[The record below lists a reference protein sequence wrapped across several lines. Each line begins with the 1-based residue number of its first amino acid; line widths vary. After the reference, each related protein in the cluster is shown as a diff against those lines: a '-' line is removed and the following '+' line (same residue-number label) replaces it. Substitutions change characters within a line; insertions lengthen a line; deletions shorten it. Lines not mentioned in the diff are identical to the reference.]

1 MTTLT
6 VELLNPTAR
15 TILGGLED
23 AGLIAV
29 CPMPETQRFVE
40 VRRDNGDDFW
50 HQKSVDELAEEQG
63 VCPINNLDNLFGCGK
78 DLWET
83 EREWNDYMESIQ
95 SGRRERM

>member
-1 MTTLT
+1 MPTLT

-15 TILGGLED
+15 TILDGLED

-29 CPMPETQRFVE
+29 CPMPERQHVAALRG
-40 VRRDNGDDFW
+40 DHADDFW

-63 VCPINNLDNLFGCGK
+63 ARPINNLDSLFGYCK

-83 EREWNDYMESIQ
+83 EREWDDYMESVQ
-95 SGRRERM
+95 AGRREGA

>member
-1 MTTLT
+1 MPALT

-15 TILGGLED
+15 TILDGLED

-29 CPMPETQRFVE
+29 CPITE
-40 VRRDNGDDFW
+40 VRQIVALREDHTGDFW

-63 VCPINNLDNLFGCGK
+63 VRPINNLDSLFGYGK

-83 EREWNDYMESIQ
+83 EREWNDYMESVQ
-95 SGRRERM
+95 AVRREGT